1 MLYDQ
6 AQLVLAYIEGTQAS
20 GDPFYLDVAEDT
32 LQYVLRQM
40 TDEAGGFYSAED
52 ADSVPPELA
61 ADPDARKSEGAFYLW
76 RDGGGRCP
84 PRR

>member
-1 MLYDQ
+1 
-6 AQLVLAYIEGTQAS
+6 
-20 GDPFYLDVAEDT
+20 
-32 LQYVLRQM
+32 M

-76 RDGGGRCP
+76 RDEEVDAP